1 MSRDHHDSSNIILCR
16 GTRWMRNERNRSRR
30 IACHRRSQCR
40 ATAAHLRIHHAF
52 KISRRTL
59 AWRCLAPFLAPSSSS
74 PQNDRSVLVIPLT
87 PPVSLVSLFTQ
98 RRERETP
105 DSPDFIGERVTRSP
119 SPQTPKPYPPN
130 FYHRKASV
138 ESWLSV
144 ASTSSRASESSITQS
159 IAQSKPQSGDA
170 RQE

>member
-1 MSRDHHDSSNIILCR
+1 MSHDHHDSSNIILCR

-74 PQNDRSVLVIPLT
+74 PQNDRSVLVIPLI
-87 PPVSLVSLFTQ
+87 PPSITCVIVYST
-98 RRERETP
+98 ER
-105 DSPDFIGERVTRSP
+105 DSRFPHLHWRACHRSS
-119 SPQTPKPYPPN
+119 SPQTPERTIPSKFLPPESLSGVLAIC
-130 FYHRKASV
+130 RLGVV
-138 ESWLSV
+138 E
-144 ASTSSRASESSITQS
+144 QS
-159 IAQSKPQSGDA
+159 IGN
-170 RQE
+170 